1 MSGDIGIG
9 RLIDGLRERD
19 AIHVAVAPV
28 TATERLYPGQPLAFT
43 GDDRKSV
50 KAGEPGRVGIVDPFL
65 LGPVYPGQSFWMF
78 LSPGS
83 ITSLR
88 HDWTHPA
95 FEPSPAQSSEQWIRD
110 FAAGIPLDYEVVM
123 DGARDYVAC
132 GEYLCFGGLL
142 EGEYVPDEF
151 WSHYERVTGETVPDD
166 KRGSFFTCS
175 C

>member
-9 RLIDGLRERD
+9 RLIDGQRERD

-28 TATERLYPGQPLAFT
+28 TATERLYPGQALAFT

-65 LGPVYPGQSFWMF
+65 RGPVYPGQSFWMF

-88 HDWTHPA
+88 HD
-95 FEPSPAQSSEQWIRD
+95 
-110 FAAGIPLDYEVVM
+110 
-123 DGARDYVAC
+123 
-132 GEYLCFGGLL
+132 
-142 EGEYVPDEF
+142 
-151 WSHYERVTGETVPDD
+151 VTGETVAES